1 MIGGEHF
8 LIAPAPVEDS
18 LGELLEGNL
27 GYISFFA
34 SGRDALAT
42 LLAALP
48 QAAVCLPDL
57 MCASVHDACRVA
69 RKTCTIYRIGADFL
83 HDEAATARTP
93 PSIVFVMH
101 YFGVRNEALIRQAR
115 NTGSTVIS
123 DVTHLLFDRVGL
135 LEVARQSDFL
145 IASLRKSGPFPDG
158 GFVSSLQHRPPSPA
172 RGLREDFFAIRAA
185 GLWSRG
191 LSAAQGFSDDEN
203 FHLLKRAEA
212 SLDASEPADFSC
224 SHLSRRLAH
233 TVPVDATAE
242 AIRRNIGVL
251 ATGLR
256 EYVMVQGAASL
267 ISPYFPCI
275 FDSGELR
282 DHVRHALAAR
292 RFYFPVHWP
301 SAGLPVPSPLA
312 TRSMS
317 IPCDARYDEP
327 VMHSILKVIE
337 SCLPH

>member
-8 LIAPAPVEDS
+8 LSAPAPVEDS
-18 LGELLEGNL
+18 LGELLERDL

-48 QAAVCLPDL
+48 QAAVSLPDL
-57 MCASVHDACRVA
+57 MCASVYDACRAA
-69 RKTCTIYRIGADFL
+69 RKTCKIYRIGVDFL
-83 HDEAATARTP
+83 HEDAATAGTS

-101 YFGVRNEALIRQAR
+101 YFGVRNEALMRQAR
-115 NTGSTVIS
+115 NAGSTVVS

-135 LEVARQSDFL
+135 LEVARHSDFL

-158 GFVSSLQHRPPSPA
+158 GFVSSLQYRTPPPA
-172 RGLREDFFAIRAA
+172 RGLREDFLAMRAA

-203 FHLLKRAEA
+203 FHLLKSAEA
-212 SLDASEPADFSC
+212 SLDASDPADFAC
-224 SHLSRRLAH
+224 SYLSRRLAH

-251 ATGLR
+251 VTGLR
-256 EYVMVQGAASL
+256 EHVNVPNATSL

-292 RFYFPVHWP
+292 RFFFPVHWP
-301 SAGLPVPSPLA
+301 SAGLPVPSLLA
-312 TRSMS
+312 ARSLS
-317 IPCDARYDEP
+317 IPCDARYDGP
-327 VMHSILKVIE
+327 VMQSILKVIE
-337 SCLPH
+337 SCLPR